1 MLCAF
6 KEITFD
12 MYYRQ
17 YWQDPRLSFSNAN
30 LDKMVIT
37 DMDTIG
43 RVWQPDT
50 FLVNEIK
57 VENEEIQS
65 KNTYILLINET
76 LIKGQPRWRHD
87 FGQSEV
93 SADKQGRRGVAVL
106 QTHGPCQLPD
116 GLQRVPQGQAALRFG
131 I

>member
-57 VENEEIQS
+57 VEN
-65 KNTYILLINET
+65 
-76 LIKGQPRWRHD
+76 
-87 FGQSEV
+87 
-93 SADKQGRRGVAVL
+93 
-106 QTHGPCQLPD
+106 
-116 GLQRVPQGQAALRFG
+116 
-131 I
+131 

>member
-57 VENEEIQS
+57 VENQCFPSLES
-65 KNTYILLINET
+65 SILPIMDN
-76 LIKGQPRWRHD
+76 
-87 FGQSEV
+87 FNM
-93 SADKQGRRGVAVL
+93 AM
-106 QTHGPCQLPD
+106 
-116 GLQRVPQGQAALRFG
+116 AA
-131 I
+131 

>member
-30 LDKMVIT
+30 LEKMVIT

-57 VENEEIQS
+57 VEN
-65 KNTYILLINET
+65 
-76 LIKGQPRWRHD
+76 
-87 FGQSEV
+87 
-93 SADKQGRRGVAVL
+93 
-106 QTHGPCQLPD
+106 
-116 GLQRVPQGQAALRFG
+116 
-131 I
+131 